1 MLKIFIGKEKYKI
14 GIMIILLACACIFIY
29 IFHNV
34 IKIGA
39 FFTHLFYIPI
49 ILASIWWKKKG
60 LIVPVFL
67 SILLITSHIFF
78 RGNIVTINDYL
89 RASMFITIGVVAAI
103 LSERI
108 WKANKM
114 LQQKTYELSKRN
126 KEINCLY
133 KISKFVEE
141 HNVSLLELLDGIVD
155 YIPIAWQY
163 AEIACAR
170 IILDEGIFQS
180 DNFKETIWKQAQD
193 IIVNKKKIGA
203 VEVFYLE
210 EVPII
215 YEGPFLKEER
225 NLINAIVERLGKI
238 TERKYAEQE
247 VYYQQVQ

>member
-114 LQQKTYELSKRN
+114 LQQKTYELIKRN
-126 KEINCLY
+126 NEIRERTN
-133 KISKFVEE
+133 KIAEVNQFVKMKPLGKLSAGIAHEISQPLMGISMGIE
-141 HNVSLLELLDGIVD
+141 RILFGVIDNDIKTEYIKDKCNNLLEYVH
-155 YIPIAWQY
+155 
-163 AEIACAR
+163 R
-170 IILDEGIFQS
+170 I
-180 DNFKETIWKQAQD
+180 KQ
-193 IIVNKKKIGA
+193 IIKKIKL
-203 VEVFYLE
+203 FS
-210 EVPII
+210 
-215 YEGPFLKEER
+215 R
-225 NLINAIVERLGKI
+225 
-238 TERKYAEQE
+238 EQKK
-247 VYYQQVQ
+247 